1 VVLLSAVVAGLL
13 ITILRAK
20 YTGRTLKPIKLKFG
34 WLVFV
39 AVIPQIIVFQI
50 PAIGRQIPDSMIPVI
65 LVLSQAL
72 LLGFA
77 AANSIQPGFWVLG
90 LGSLANFTVI
100 VLNGGWMPISPD
112 IVHRILPTLPDDF
125 PLVGRRLGLSK
136 DWIYAHSDIDLPWL
150 SDRFTLPEWSPYQV
164 AFSLGDILI
173 AVGTL
178 WLLWSLSDP
187 ENRRQNDFT

>member
-1 VVLLSAVVAGLL
+1 
-13 ITILRAK
+13 
-20 YTGRTLKPIKLKFG
+20 
-34 WLVFV
+34 
-39 AVIPQIIVFQI
+39 
-50 PAIGRQIPDSMIPVI
+50 
-65 LVLSQAL
+65 
-72 LLGFA
+72 
-77 AANSIQPGFWVLG
+77 
-90 LGSLANFTVI
+90 
-100 VLNGGWMPISPD
+100 MPISPD

-164 AFSLGDILI
+164 AFSIGDILI

-187 ENRRQNDFT
+187 ENRRQNDFA